1 MDYIRLVDITNA
13 YPTLPSYVRQSD
25 TQVNLFG
32 LYRETN
38 KLEFPLPAIE
48 YITPVDELKMRTLVG
63 FRRNEQD
70 TNIKYYTSRLFYDDM
85 QASNVEGNPYFLT
98 QAINPRFL
106 IIVDLERFISAFSNL
121 VETENRQGV
130 DIQFNNFISKNGTSG
145 TSGTS
150 GTNVVFGTSGA
161 SGTAGT
167 SGTSGTSGIN
177 VYSLTIDYESL
188 MKYLDWVLSPSEL
201 EEIDTDGV
209 IPAEKLAKWEAGDY
223 DPIMMKWSFN
233 KDKDAKA
240 KEKIDPPAP
249 NPTIERWKVKRKRD
263 GKRNGMAVVNTTKI
277 TFTKKGEKLQ
287 PKSIRVIK
295 EGDVFSGYQ
304 YAKVFNGQY
313 TLWALQSDPNAT
325 ATEWA
330 YQGPG
335 DEVEKFK

>member
-1 MDYIRLVDITNA
+1 MDYIRLVDINNT
-13 YPTLPSYVRQSD
+13 YPNLPSYIRQSD

-38 KLEFPLPAIE
+38 KLEFPLPSID
-48 YITPVDELKMRTLVG
+48 YITPVDDLKLRTLVG

-70 TNIKYYTSRLFYDDM
+70 TNIKYYTSRLFYDDI

-106 IIVDLERFISAFSNL
+106 IIVDLERFISTFSNL

-150 GTNVVFGTSGA
+150 GIFGTSSA

-167 SGTSGTSGIN
+167 SGTSGTSGVT
-177 VYSLTIDYESL
+177 VYNLTLDYESL

-240 KEKIDPPAP
+240 KEKIDPPVP
-249 NPTIERWKVKRKRD
+249 KPTIERWIVKRQRD
-263 GKRNGMAVVNTTKI
+263 GKRNGMGVVNTTNI
-277 TFTKKGEKLQ
+277 TFTKNGEKRS

-295 EGDVFSGYQ
+295 EGQTFSGYL
-304 YAKVFNGQY
+304 YKKVFNEKH
-313 TLWALQSDPNAT
+313 TLWALQSDPDSP

-335 DEVEKFK
+335 DVVEKVK